1 MPRPNS
7 APQPLPPHKLWR
19 LQSGSCKQNQGFK
32 SLLSIARVFARAFL
46 SRFLPEFS
54 TARTIDNDP
63 LCAKMLSLRRGESFL
78 PATPASR
85 ILRETHFAGLEPSA
99 RGKVRDIYDLGDKL
113 LIVATDRLSAF
124 DVILPT
130 PIPDKGRVLTQ
141 LSLFWFD
148 LFKDVIS
155 NHVLSADQ
163 FPAAFDDYRHE
174 LAGRSMIVRK
184 TQPLL
189 VECVVRG
196 YLSGSGW
203 KDYLATGMLCGIEL
217 PPGLRESDRLPAP
230 IFTPSTK
237 SAAGHDENISFE
249 QVVSLIGEELARQV
263 RAVSIDL
270 YQRAAAY
277 AEPRGVILA
286 DTKFEFGLL
295 DGELIW
301 IDEAF
306 TPDSSRFW
314 PAAQYHAGGPQPSFD
329 KQFVRDYLER
339 IRWPKIPP
347 GPELP
352 AGVVAATREKYLEAF
367 RILTGRAL

>member
-1 MPRPNS
+1 M
-7 APQPLPPHKLWR
+7 
-19 LQSGSCKQNQGFK
+19 F
-32 SLLSIARVFARAFL
+32 
-46 SRFLPEFS
+46 SR
-54 TARTIDNDP
+54 
-63 LCAKMLSLRRGESFL
+63 CRGKFFL
-78 PATPASR
+78 PAIPASC

-99 RGKVRDIYDLGDKL
+99 RGKVRDIYDLGDQL

-148 LFKDVIS
+148 LFKDVIP
-155 NHVLSADQ
+155 NHVLSADH
-163 FPAAFDDYRHE
+163 FPARLDAYRHE

-184 TQPLL
+184 TQPLP

-203 KDYLATGMLCGIEL
+203 KDYMATGNLCGIAL
-217 PPGLRESDRLPAP
+217 PPALRESIACPRRSSRPQQKLPQAMTRTFLSNKSFP
-230 IFTPSTK
+230 GSAKKRPGRFARSASTFTNALRHT
-237 SAAGHDENISFE
+237 
-249 QVVSLIGEELARQV
+249 QARG
-263 RAVSIDL
+263 I
-270 YQRAAAY
+270 
-277 AEPRGVILA
+277 ILA
-286 DTKFEFGLL
+286 DTKFEFGLP

-314 PAAQYHAGGPQPSFD
+314 PTAQYRPGGAQPSFD

-339 IRWPKIPP
+339 IHWPKIPP

-352 AGVVAATREKYLEAF
+352 AEVVTATSEKYLEAF
-367 RILTGRAL
+367 RILTGHAL